1 MLSYCNIDND
11 GIKIIKNVLTKNK
24 SLTRLVNNI
33 SINYNE
39 TILFI
44 KHMFDNI

>member
-24 SLTRLVNNI
+24 SLTRLVNV
-33 SINYNE
+33 SYNN
-39 TILFI
+39 
-44 KHMFDNI
+44 K